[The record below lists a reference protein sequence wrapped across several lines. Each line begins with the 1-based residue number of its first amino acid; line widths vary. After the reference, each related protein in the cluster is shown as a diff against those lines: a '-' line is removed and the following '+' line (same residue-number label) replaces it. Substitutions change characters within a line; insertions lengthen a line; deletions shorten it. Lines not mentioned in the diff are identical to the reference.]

1 MSTSERII
9 KILKKLSGKN
19 EISENDTLVKD
30 LALDSLEMVML
41 LIDIEEEFLFELEES
56 DMNPFKLQKVADV
69 ITLCDKYIKN
79 NKSFLIQ

>member
-56 DMNPFKLQKVADV
+56 DMNPFKLQKVSDV